1 MKCWWDLLLEP
12 QYGCFSNGTKPWLV
26 VKEGAVDTARKVFN
40 GSDIHIINLLLT
52 AANANRVVLSI

>member
-1 MKCWWDLLLEP
+1 MLVGLTFGTSIWLF
-12 QYGCFSNGTKPWLV
+12 FSNGAKPWLV